1 MRDDLVK
8 HLTNVMSAIEELL
21 MVYSQLT
28 DQKKIEMDTRLE
40 EKLKNLDNIIKWSK
54 NE

>member
-1 MRDDLVK
+1 MRNDVLK
-8 HLTNVMSAIEELL
+8 HLGNLTDAVEELL
-21 MVYSQLT
+21 DVYGHLT
-28 DQKKIEMDTRLE
+28 QEKKIEMDTRLE

>member
-1 MRDDLVK
+1 MRDDVVK

-28 DQKKIEMDTRLE
+28 DQKKIEMDARLE